1 MSGKKL
7 GLEGKY
13 KNLFK
18 TIGAYPAVNK
28 NTISI
33 NPMQDDLN
41 KLGGVGAAGAMGRGI
56 ITKQA
61 ISKGFKGPKSSS
73 VTMVTPK
80 PTVNKKVLE
89 SKPIKSKSQ
98 AAKLQ
103 KEAGKYIKTPG
114 YLTGGQT
121 KIDANKDG
129 KITGDDFEILKARK
143 KGMKVKKANLG
154 LLMTNKKLA
163 GAGLLGLGMLAKK
176 KFSTGGENKIK
187 KVAKLYKGSPGTP
200 QNQDEYR
207 AKYGAPKRK
216 TSSTGNKM
224 KQRSGKE

>member
-7 GLEGKY
+7 GLEGRY
-13 KNLFK
+13 KALSTGIK
-18 TIGAYPAVNK
+18 KSK

-33 NPMQDDLN
+33 NPMLDDIN
-41 KLGGVGAAGAMGRGI
+41 RGVGMPGTFIARRMFL
-56 ITKQA
+56 
-61 ISKGFKGPKSSS
+61 SKGPAN
-73 VTMVTPK
+73 MVKPK

-129 KITGDDFEILKARK
+129 KITGEDFKILKARK
-143 KGMKVKKANLG
+143 KGMKVQKANLG

-176 KFSTGGENKIK
+176 KFSKGGKNGK
-187 KVAKLYKGSPGTP
+187 KKS
-200 QNQDEYR
+200 
-207 AKYGAPKRK
+207 
-216 TSSTGNKM
+216 
-224 KQRSGKE
+224 

>member
-7 GLEGKY
+7 GLEGRY
-13 KNLFK
+13 KALSTGIK
-18 TIGAYPAVNK
+18 KNK

-41 KLGGVGAAGAMGRGI
+41 KLGGAGAMAASSNFIKRRLALTSMKDI
-56 ITKQA
+56 V
-61 ISKGFKGPKSSS
+61 KGFKGPKSASAPK
-73 VTMVTPK
+73 MVAPK

-129 KITGDDFEILKARK
+129 KITGDDFKILKARK

-154 LLMTNKKLA
+154 LLMANKKLA

-176 KFSTGGENKIK
+176 KL
-187 KVAKLYKGSPGTP
+187 KLSKGSPGTP

-224 KQRSGKE
+224 KQRQGSGKE